1 MGEKMGPNTLAAFH
15 AGADFMAAKMEE
27 EQDSSDDEA
36 LLAGAPLE
44 SYGQARM
51 AELRKQQE
59 RRNKPPGAVL
69 VDPTAW
75 RRLVVDASSD
85 RWVLVSLDHPP
96 NPKCEATLEAL
107 ESIPISRRGGC
118 ELRRVEAK
126 FCVPEEKLGSLP
138 AIFGYCGGEL
148 RASVE
153 NPVGRDGEST
163 RGHNL
168 ALENVRSRLDA
179 LYGAAARLQS
189 PARRGT
195 DSAQGHRHATWSPP
209 LARQSNLDGMAV
221 RPRAP
226 ALAPPPRC
234 RALSLTFRA
243 FFSLPPLP
251 AKSRTRFARDPV
263 RLPGCPEARAGHL
276 QPPSLAA
283 PCSPV

>member
-1 MGEKMGPNTLAAFH
+1 MGPNTLAAFH
-15 AGADFMAAKMEE
+15 AGADFMQAKLEAEE
-27 EQDSSDDEA
+27 SSDDEA

-107 ESIPISRRGGC
+107 ESIPIHRRGGC

-138 AIFGYCGGEL
+138 AVFGYFGGEL
-148 RASVE
+148 RARLI
-153 NPVGRDGEST
+153 GRE
-163 RGHNL
+163 L
-168 ALENVRSRLDA
+168 
-179 LYGAAARLQS
+179 
-189 PARRGT
+189 
-195 DSAQGHRHATWSPP
+195 
-209 LARQSNLDGMAV
+209 LDGNGE
-221 RPRAP
+221 AP
-226 ALAPPPRC
+226 SRELLVEKLVALG
-234 RALSLTFRA
+234 
-243 FFSLPPLP
+243 
-251 AKSRTRFARDPV
+251 V
-263 RLPGCPEARAGHL
+263 LPGDGNDSET
-276 QPPSLAA
+276 S
-283 PCSPV
+283 V

>member
-27 EQDSSDDEA
+27 EQQDSSDDEA

-51 AELRKQQE
+51 AELREAAE
-59 RRNKPPGAVL
+59 RRNRPPGAL
-69 VDPTAW
+69 RVDPTAW

-96 NPKCEATLEAL
+96 NSKCETTLEAL

-148 RASVE
+148 RARLI
-153 NPVGRDGEST
+153 GRE
-163 RGHNL
+163 L
-168 ALENVRSRLDA
+168 
-179 LYGAAARLQS
+179 
-189 PARRGT
+189 
-195 DSAQGHRHATWSPP
+195 
-209 LARQSNLDGMAV
+209 LDGNGE
-221 RPRAP
+221 AP
-226 ALAPPPRC
+226 SRELLVEKLVALG
-234 RALSLTFRA
+234 
-243 FFSLPPLP
+243 
-251 AKSRTRFARDPV
+251 V
-263 RLPGCPEARAGHL
+263 LPGERVDDEDDY
-276 QPPSLAA
+276 SD
-283 PCSPV
+283 

>member
-1 MGEKMGPNTLAAFH
+1 MGPNTLAAFH
-15 AGADFMAAKMEE
+15 AGADFMAAKLEAE
-27 EQDSSDDEA
+27 DESSDDEA

-85 RWVLVSLDHPP
+85 RWILVSLDHPP

-107 ESIPISRRGGC
+107 ENIPISRRGGC

-148 RASVE
+148 RARLIGRELLDSNGEAPSSELLVE
-153 NPVGRDGEST
+153 KLVELGVIPGDDGRVDDES
-163 RGHNL
+163 
-168 ALENVRSRLDA
+168 D
-179 LYGAAARLQS
+179 
-189 PARRGT
+189 
-195 DSAQGHRHATWSPP
+195 
-209 LARQSNLDGMAV
+209 
-221 RPRAP
+221 
-226 ALAPPPRC
+226 
-234 RALSLTFRA
+234 
-243 FFSLPPLP
+243 
-251 AKSRTRFARDPV
+251 
-263 RLPGCPEARAGHL
+263 
-276 QPPSLAA
+276 
-283 PCSPV
+283 

>member
-15 AGADFMAAKMEE
+15 AGADFMQAKLEAE
-27 EQDSSDDEA
+27 DESSDDEA
-36 LLAGAPLE
+36 LLAGAPME

-85 RWVLVSLDHPP
+85 RWILVHLDHPP
-96 NPKCEATLEAL
+96 NPKCATTLEAL

-148 RASVE
+148 RARLIGRELLDSNGEAPSCELLVE
-153 NPVGRDGEST
+153 KLVELGVLPEDDQRVDDES
-163 RGHNL
+163 
-168 ALENVRSRLDA
+168 D
-179 LYGAAARLQS
+179 
-189 PARRGT
+189 
-195 DSAQGHRHATWSPP
+195 
-209 LARQSNLDGMAV
+209 
-221 RPRAP
+221 
-226 ALAPPPRC
+226 
-234 RALSLTFRA
+234 
-243 FFSLPPLP
+243 
-251 AKSRTRFARDPV
+251 
-263 RLPGCPEARAGHL
+263 
-276 QPPSLAA
+276 
-283 PCSPV
+283 

>member
-15 AGADFMAAKMEE
+15 AGADFMQAKLEAEE
-27 EQDSSDDEA
+27 DESSDDEA

-85 RWVLVSLDHPP
+85 RWILVSLDHPP

-107 ESIPISRRGGC
+107 ESIPIHRRGGC

-148 RASVE
+148 RARLIGRELLDSNGEAPSSELLVE
-153 NPVGRDGEST
+153 KLV
-163 RGHNL
+163 
-168 ALENVRSRLDA
+168 ALGVIPGDA
-179 LYGAAARLQS
+179 
-189 PARRGT
+189 
-195 DSAQGHRHATWSPP
+195 
-209 LARQSNLDGMAV
+209 
-221 RPRAP
+221 
-226 ALAPPPRC
+226 
-234 RALSLTFRA
+234 
-243 FFSLPPLP
+243 
-251 AKSRTRFARDPV
+251 
-263 RLPGCPEARAGHL
+263 PEDEDDY
-276 QPPSLAA
+276 SD
-283 PCSPV
+283 

>member
-1 MGEKMGPNTLAAFH
+1 MPLAQPAWPNAKVGCAAIVRHAELCSIAAVQRKALGQISRHHTAQRQRSQRLQQASESRSAATMGEKMGPNTIAAFH
-15 AGADFMAAKMEE
+15 AGADFMQAKLEAE
-27 EQDSSDDEA
+27 DESSDDEA

-85 RWVLVSLDHPP
+85 RWILVSLDHPP

-107 ESIPISRRGGC
+107 ENIPISRRGGC

-148 RASVE
+148 RARLIGRELLDSNGEAPSCELLVE
-153 NPVGRDGEST
+153 KLVELGVIPGD
-163 RGHNL
+163 
-168 ALENVRSRLDA
+168 
-179 LYGAAARLQS
+179 
-189 PARRGT
+189 
-195 DSAQGHRHATWSPP
+195 
-209 LARQSNLDGMAV
+209 
-221 RPRAP
+221 AP
-226 ALAPPPRC
+226 ADEGDY
-234 RALSLTFRA
+234 S
-243 FFSLPPLP
+243 
-251 AKSRTRFARDPV
+251 D
-263 RLPGCPEARAGHL
+263 
-276 QPPSLAA
+276 
-283 PCSPV
+283 